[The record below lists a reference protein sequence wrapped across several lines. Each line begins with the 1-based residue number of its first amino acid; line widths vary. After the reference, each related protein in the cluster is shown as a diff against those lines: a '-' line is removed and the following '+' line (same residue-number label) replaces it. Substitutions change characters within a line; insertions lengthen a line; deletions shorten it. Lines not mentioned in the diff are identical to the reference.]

1 MTKERDLLRRV
12 IDAESHE
19 MLDDILEE
27 IEIFLAAETEA
38 KPSGYPKKVI
48 EALYENGDPVSIDA
62 AELLERLTENVEPKA
77 EPVACVNTPLSMVYP
92 EYNRRVLG
100 ARPEPSRKPMTEDAE
115 DEAFN
120 SASKYAAWLET
131 ENRMLRESR
140 KPITK
145 REMLT
150 WYDELRPK
158 SVADF
163 VLGVR
168 CAEKH
173 HGIGG
178 DDE

>member
-1 MTKERDLLRRV
+1 MSTATELMRRALDYIDRNYDRGLQLHKEIEVFLSNPSD
-12 IDAESHE
+12 DAE
-19 MLDDILEE
+19 
-27 IEIFLAAETEA
+27 
-38 KPSGYPKKVI
+38 
-48 EALYENGDPVSIDA
+48 
-62 AELLERLTENVEPKA
+62 
-77 EPVACVNTPLSMVYP
+77 EPVFIRPDHLALARKSPFLCQVGPVQVADFIPLYT
-92 EYNRRVLG
+92 
-100 ARPEPSRKPMTEDAE
+100 RPEPARKPMTEDAE

-120 SASKYAAWLET
+120 IASKYAAWLET
-131 ENRMLRESR
+131 ENRMLREAR

-168 CAEKH
+168 FAEKH
-173 HGIGG
+173 HGIGE

>member
-1 MTKERDLLRRV
+1 MN
-12 IDAESHE
+12 
-19 MLDDILEE
+19 
-27 IEIFLAAETEA
+27 
-38 KPSGYPKKVI
+38 KK
-48 EALYENGDPVSIDA
+48 L
-62 AELLERLTENVEPKA
+62 LTEMSDEDLMELDRLLTRA
-77 EPVACVNTPLSMVYP
+77 ENALKQK
-92 EYNRRVLG
+92 
-100 ARPEPSRKPMTEDAE
+100 KPMTEDAE

-131 ENRMLRESR
+131 ENRMLREAR

-163 VLGVR
+163 VLGFR

-173 HGIGG
+173 HGIGVNQSDPDSIDLQSRCRG
-178 DDE
+178 DKP

>member
-1 MTKERDLLRRV
+1 
-12 IDAESHE
+12 
-19 MLDDILEE
+19 
-27 IEIFLAAETEA
+27 
-38 KPSGYPKKVI
+38 
-48 EALYENGDPVSIDA
+48 
-62 AELLERLTENVEPKA
+62 
-77 EPVACVNTPLSMVYP
+77 
-92 EYNRRVLG
+92 
-100 ARPEPSRKPMTEDAE
+100 MTEDAE

-120 SASKYAAWLET
+120 IASKYAAWLET
-131 ENRMLRESR
+131 ENRMLREAR

-168 CAEKH
+168 FAEKH
-173 HGIGG
+173 HGIGE

>member
-1 MTKERDLLRRV
+1 VSKETELLRR
-12 IDAESHE
+12 A
-19 MLDDILEE
+19 LDDLELQVGRAIDE
-27 IEIFLAAETEA
+27 IRTYLAAEPE
-38 KPSGYPKKVI
+38 
-48 EALYENGDPVSIDA
+48 
-62 AELLERLTENVEPKA
+62 A
-77 EPVACVNTPLSMVYP
+77 EPVAWMREDGEIGNYNPSDYGYGTKVFPLYLHP
-92 EYNRRVLG
+92 PK
-100 ARPEPSRKPMTEDAE
+100 PEPARKPMTEDAD

-178 DDE
+178 DDVRETPGD

>member
-1 MTKERDLLRRV
+1 
-12 IDAESHE
+12 
-19 MLDDILEE
+19 
-27 IEIFLAAETEA
+27 
-38 KPSGYPKKVI
+38 
-48 EALYENGDPVSIDA
+48 
-62 AELLERLTENVEPKA
+62 
-77 EPVACVNTPLSMVYP
+77 
-92 EYNRRVLG
+92 
-100 ARPEPSRKPMTEDAE
+100 MTEDAD

-178 DDE
+178 DDVRETPGD